1 VVAPRVTVVIPVRDE
16 EERLPACIAAVAA
29 QDLPASQIEVLVV
42 DGGSIDR
49 SVEVARRLVAG
60 GGWARAEVLHSV
72 AGDRS
77 SNLNCGLTHATAPVV
92 VRVDAR
98 SRIPS
103 HYLSRCLEIL
113 TGRPE
118 VAVVGG
124 RQQAVA
130 AGTGAVA
137 AGVARAL
144 NNRWGMGLS
153 RYRRARTSGEAET
166 VYLGAYRAAQ
176 LRDAGGWRTD
186 FAVNEDFDLN
196 RRLAPFG
203 KVWFDADL
211 TVDYVPRSSLPG
223 LLRQYWAFGT
233 GKARYW
239 RMSGDRPLPR
249 QAVLLA
255 APLVGVAG
263 VAVLWAGF
271 GVSPLWPLMLAG
283 VGGAVVE
290 VAGSD
295 SPAGGVPAHAAALVA
310 LVCVTGGW
318 LAGVGFGVVSGAV
331 HGITS
336 SVGPLRP
343 RPAGGKP

>member
-1 VVAPRVTVVIPVRDE
+1 MPVPRVTVVIPVRDE
-16 EERLPACIAAVAA
+16 EERLVACLEAVAA
-29 QDLPASQIEVLVV
+29 QDLPPEEIEVLVV
-42 DGGSIDR
+42 DGGSTDR
-49 SVEVARRLVAG
+49 SVDIARKLLAG
-60 GGWARAEVLHSV
+60 RRWARAEVLHSP

-77 SNLNCGLTHATAPVV
+77 SNLNHGLAHASAPIV

-98 SRIPS
+98 SRIPAD
-103 HYLSRCLEIL
+103 YVRRCLDLL
-113 TGRPE
+113 TDRSG

-130 AGTGAVA
+130 AGTGPVA

-153 RYRRARTSGEAET
+153 RYRRGRTSGESET

-176 LRDAGGWRTD
+176 LREVGGWRTD

-211 TVDYVPRSSLPG
+211 TVDYVPRSSLAG

-239 RMSGDRPLPR
+239 RMSGDRPLRR
-249 QAVLLA
+249 QAFLLA
-255 APLVGVAG
+255 APVVAGAG
-263 VAVLWAGF
+263 VAVLWLGF
-271 GVSPLWPLMLAG
+271 GVSPLWPLAVAG
-283 VGGAVVE
+283 VGGAIVE
-290 VAGSD
+290 AVGSD
-295 SPAGGVPAHAAALVA
+295 SPAGGVLGHVAAVAALV
-310 LVCVTGGW
+310 CITGGW
-318 LAGVGFGVVSGAV
+318 LAGVAFGVASGAV
-331 HGITS
+331 HGIAE

-343 RPAGGKP
+343 RPAGGRS

>member
-1 VVAPRVTVVIPVRDE
+1 MARPRVTVVIPVRNE
-16 EERLPACIAAVAA
+16 EERLPACLEAVAA
-29 QDLPASQIEVLVV
+29 QDLPPEQVEVLVI
-42 DGGSIDR
+42 DGGSSDR
-49 SVEVARRLVAG
+49 TVELARRLLFG
-60 GGWARAEVLHSV
+60 RGWARAEVLHSP

-77 SNLNCGLTHATAPVV
+77 SNLNHGLAHAATPVI

-98 SRIPS
+98 SRVPA
-103 HYLSRCLEIL
+103 HYVRRCLELL
-113 TGRPE
+113 TERPD

-124 RQQAVA
+124 RQHAIA
-130 AGTGAVA
+130 AGRGPVA

-166 VYLGAYRAAQ
+166 VYLGAYRTAQ
-176 LRDAGGWRTD
+176 LREAGGWRTD
-186 FAVNEDFDLN
+186 FTVNEDFDLN

-211 TVDYVPRSSLPG
+211 TVAYVPRSSLLG

-263 VAVLWAGF
+263 VAVLWLAF
-271 GVSPLWPLMLAG
+271 GVSPLWPLALG
-283 VGGAVVE
+283 VAGGAVVE
-290 VAGSD
+290 AAGSN
-295 SPAGGVPAHAAALVA
+295 SPDGGVLAHAAALVA

-318 LAGVGFGVVSGAV
+318 LAGVGFGVASGAV
-331 HGITS
+331 SGITNS
-336 SVGPLRP
+336 AGSLRP
-343 RPAGGKP
+343 RPAGGK